1 MMRFQYYVELHQ
13 IIKKS
18 YVFFSVCRT
27 ASSVCQHCFVCPMK
41 EGVKIVR
48 NNFQALPALVSACN
62 LDKAGEQLAI

>member
-1 MMRFQYYVELHQ
+1 MMRFEFYVELHQ
-13 IIKKS
+13 NMKKS
-18 YVFFSVCRT
+18 HVFFSGCRT

-62 LDKAGEQLAI
+62 LNKAGEHLAI